1 MIGMPTN
8 SEFDFSSFALQDAQK
23 QSSRNELGQ
32 EEFLMLMLTQLQN
45 QDPTK
50 PMEDGEFIAQM
61 AQFTTVEELGGMSKS
76 IENLASSLTSSS
88 ALQAATMVGRSVLV
102 EGESGVLPEGGSIK
116 GGINIEQPVGNAFVR
131 VFDASGQFV
140 REMPMGPQNVGVS
153 QFEWDGLKSDG
164 EPAEPG
170 NYYVRAGFRNG
181 ETEQALT
188 TLVASKVEAVTLG
201 AGGTTAQ
208 ITTESGAQVGLSQI
222 KAIM

>member
-1 MIGMPTN
+1 
-8 SEFDFSSFALQDAQK
+8 
-23 QSSRNELGQ
+23 
-32 EEFLMLMLTQLQN
+32 
-45 QDPTK
+45 
-50 PMEDGEFIAQM
+50 
-61 AQFTTVEELGGMSKS
+61 
-76 IENLASSLTSSS
+76 
-88 ALQAATMVGRSVLV
+88 
-102 EGESGVLPEGGSIK
+102 
-116 GGINIEQPVGNAFVR
+116 
-131 VFDASGQFV
+131 
-140 REMPMGPQNVGVS
+140 MGPQNVGVS